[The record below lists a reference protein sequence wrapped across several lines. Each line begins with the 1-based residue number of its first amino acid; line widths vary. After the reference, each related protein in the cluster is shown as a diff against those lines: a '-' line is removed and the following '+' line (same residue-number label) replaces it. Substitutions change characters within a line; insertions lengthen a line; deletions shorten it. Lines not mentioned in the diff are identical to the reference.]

1 MTLYK
6 AVADPAL
13 LCFSWDQQ
21 RKFRLEDKAW
31 DYRYKR
37 CECVERIE
45 GKRNSKTTSDY
56 DPEVEEMVDY
66 MPKKGLIEYD
76 FNVTEQALRL
86 LLYVD
91 DASNS

>member
-1 MTLYK
+1 
-6 AVADPAL
+6 
-13 LCFSWDQQ
+13 
-21 RKFRLEDKAW
+21 
-31 DYRYKR
+31 
-37 CECVERIE
+37 
-45 GKRNSKTTSDY
+45 
-56 DPEVEEMVDY
+56 